1 MVATIAE
8 NLRRQNGAINENLL
22 QQFRNAEENIS
33 GDAGTRAAFKQ
44 LQEIMSDRNDNSIE
58 SNKLAKQRLEFMEN
72 QIKNNRNLNDEDRGY
87 FEQLIKQ
94 SKMSAEANLGL
105 KNKASELASVGLEKG
120 IDSIGGAIAGT
131 LSSSPLL
138 ALGVNA
144 IGSKLGEMRQQR
156 KQNKAESEQKAKQA
170 EDDALQEQREVDFLK
185 NKIKNEDILAD
196 VEKEAAFNALETEE
210 ERAAFLDRQKEAFV
224 RQKKSEKL
232 KSDAAAASAKEEKDL
247 RDKFGLDSVTSRSDD
262 NTGGSLDIERE
273 RESARIAARA
283 AEGDEDGLISVDK
296 IEKKL
301 DEIKNV
307 LEYALIDNPPYLKH
321 VQDGVGNLVE
331 VAEDDSPSSL
341 EIENKREES
350 RHNKKL
356 LKLLGAASVGKG
368 GGLSGE
374 KSEGDSGLMG
384 TALASIASIGGM
396 AAIGKIIMKFLPRL
410 ATMLGGAGALGQ
422 IGGLF
427 GINSES
433 LDDAKFARDRKE
445 AEKENKRFERK
456 QNQNNARKSGKF
468 GNMFKNAKGVAGS
481 ALSKSA
487 PFARGALGL
496 AASLPFTAAA
506 AIMTPTQMAD
516 GTKPIDIGPDELAQI
531 KENEKLI
538 SSENSKVKNTAVN
551 NLNANTNAAP
561 SLKPAAS
568 VPPINPANTKL
579 GGAAKVL
586 NKKLLTK
593 STGKAVGKLMVKQIP
608 IIGAFAGA
616 GFALDK
622 LWKGDWAGGLT
633 EAVGIAGPSLAGLP
647 ADLAAMAQEV
657 YNDMFGTNENP
668 FPFARDLKEGGG
680 GFKSAYDQIMTAVK
694 DAYKTARDKLV
705 GKAEDQE
712 EKEILKPRV
721 RKGEM
726 PMSGAAGVSGGAR
739 VPITTASNTDAPPTK
754 EFTSLVKM
762 KSGGPMQSLT
772 RDEINQGVEDGTIT
786 PFQSRKALKMISAK
800 EDRESV
806 SPSNNQVVTKL
817 NTASSLKDNALKKQ
831 EQTTNAVAF
840 ANNGN
845 TTMNN
850 SGNTSVVNNNNRPS
864 SVRNPDRSA
873 QSVAYANGLGS
884 NINW

>member
-22 QQFRNAEENIS
+22 QQFRNAEGNIS

-94 SKMSAEANLGL
+94 SKISAEANLGL
-105 KNKASELASVGLEKG
+105 KKKAGELASVGLEKG

-144 IGSKLGEMRQQR
+144 IGGKLGEMRQQR

-170 EDDALQEQREVDFLK
+170 EDDAIQEQREVDFLK
-185 NKIKNEDILAD
+185 NKIRNEDILAD

-247 RDKFGLDSVTSRSDD
+247 RDKFGLDIVTSRSNA

-273 RESARIAARA
+273 RESARIAARS

-356 LKLLGAASVGKG
+356 LKLLGAASVGNG

-374 KSEGDSGLMG
+374 KSEGDSGFMG

-396 AAIGKIIMKFLPRL
+396 AAIGKMIMKFLPRL

-551 NLNANTNAAP
+551 NLSANTNAAP

-726 PMSGAAGVSGGAR
+726 SMSGATGVSGGAR
-739 VPITTASNTDAPPTK
+739 VPMTTASNTDASSTK
-754 EFTSLVKM
+754 EFSALVKM
-762 KSGGPMQSLT
+762 KSGGPLQSLT

-806 SPSNNQVVTKL
+806 SPSNNQVITKL

-831 EQTTNAVAF
+831 EQTTNAVAI

-864 SVRNPDRSA
+864 GVRNPDRSA

>member
-144 IGSKLGEMRQQR
+144 IGAKLGEMRQQR

-247 RDKFGLDSVTSRSDD
+247 RDKFGLDSVTSRSND

-273 RESARIAARA
+273 RESARIATRS

-356 LKLLGAASVGKG
+356 LKLLGAASG
-368 GGLSGE
+368 GSGLVGE
-374 KSEGDSGLMG
+374 KSKEDSGFIG

-396 AAIGKIIMKFLPRL
+396 AAIGKIIMKFLPKM
-410 ATMLGGAGALGQ
+410 AAILGGAGMLGQ

-427 GINSES
+427 GINKES

-445 AEKENKRFERK
+445 AEKENKRFDRK
-456 QNQNNARKSGKF
+456 QNQNNARRSGKF
-468 GNMFKNAKGVAGS
+468 GNMFKNAKGVAGN
-481 ALSKSA
+481 ALSKA
-487 PFARGALGL
+487 GPLARGALGL
-496 AASLPFTAAA
+496 TASLPFTSAA

-579 GGAAKVL
+579 GGTAKVL

-593 STGKAVGKLMVKQIP
+593 STGKAVGKLLVKQIP
-608 IIGAFAGA
+608 LIGAFAGA

-633 EAVGIAGPSLAGLP
+633 ETVGIFAPSVSGLP
-647 ADLAAMAQEV
+647 LDIAAMAQEV

-668 FPFARDLKEGGG
+668 FPFARDAASGSPN
-680 GFKSAYDQIMTAVK
+680 FKSAYEQIMTAVT

-705 GKAEDQE
+705 SKAEEQE

-726 PMSGAAGVSGGAR
+726 SMSGAAGVSGGAR
-739 VPITTASNTDAPPTK
+739 VPMTTASNTDAPPTK

-762 KSGGPMQSLT
+762 KSGGPMKSLT

-786 PFQSRKALKMISAK
+786 PFQSRKALKILSAK
-800 EDRESV
+800 EDRDAV

-817 NTASSLKDNALKKQ
+817 NTANSLKDSALKKENQ
-831 EQTTNAVAF
+831 STNAIAV

-850 SGNTSVVNNNNRPS
+850 SGNTSVVNNTTKFDG
-864 SVRNPDRSA
+864 VRNPDRSA